1 LNDDCFAAFSAV
13 SFIFSRIT
21 SCNPSKKIASVK
33 GHPDFTEAVE
43 LFNRTSE
50 SSDSGSSLENLFSRY
65 ESFHGLNHNH
75 TYSGYLP
82 SHEDQAR
89 N

>member
-1 LNDDCFAAFSAV
+1 MRYMFLFLFRNHILQFL
-13 SFIFSRIT
+13 
-21 SCNPSKKIASVK
+21 KKIASVK

-43 LFNRTSE
+43 LLYRAIE
-50 SSDSGSSLENLFSRY
+50 SSDSGSRLENLFSRY
-65 ESFHGLNHNH
+65 ESIHGLNHNH

-82 SHEDQAR
+82 SIEDQAD